1 MILKK
6 VGGNLLILTNFL
18 ITCAITQSVVPR
30 AITQSV
36 APRAIAVSVKSGY
49 NRLVLV
55 ILGGSDGQFSVPSI
69 TTK

>member
-1 MILKK
+1 M
-6 VGGNLLILTNFL
+6 LIFTNFL
-18 ITCAITQSVVPR
+18 ITCAITQSL
-30 AITQSV
+30 

-49 NRLVLV
+49 NRSVLV